1 MSVPTEATCQVC
13 TERVTGEQIAYYN
26 PKKWVVICYR
36 CMGNHPALKTAIW
49 RNQQIE
55 GATWK

>member
-26 PKKWVVICYR
+26 PKKWVVMCKR
-36 CMGNHPALKTAIW
+36 CVANHPVMKTSIYSVEAP
-49 RNQQIE
+49 
-55 GATWK
+55 TWK